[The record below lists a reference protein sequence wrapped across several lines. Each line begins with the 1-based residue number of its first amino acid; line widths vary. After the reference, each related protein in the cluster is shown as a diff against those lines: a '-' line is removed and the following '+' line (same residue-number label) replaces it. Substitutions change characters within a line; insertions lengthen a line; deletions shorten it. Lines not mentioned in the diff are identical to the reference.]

1 MPLSKAMNTK
11 LNEQITSELYSSQVY
26 LAMACMF
33 EDMGLKMLA
42 KLYRKQTEEERAHAL
57 KILEYIPSVEGK
69 VRLLAIPEPPAKYTS
84 VLAAIET
91 ALAHERKV
99 TAQINDLVALA
110 DKEKDYA
117 TRSFL
122 NWFVDEQVEEV
133 ESQLHLAQIAKMIGS
148 SLVQLEAY
156 VAHMVK

>member
-1 MPLSKAMNTK
+1 M
-11 LNEQITSELYSSQVY
+11 
-26 LAMACMF
+26 
-33 EDMGLKMLA
+33 
-42 KLYRKQTEEERAHAL
+42 
-57 KILEYIPSVEGK
+57 
-69 VRLLAIPEPPAKYTS
+69 RLLAIPEPPAKYTS

-133 ESQLHLAQIAKMIGS
+133 ESQLHLAQIAKMVGS

-156 VAHMVK
+156 VAHLVK